1 MDRLTRCYNVSFYC
15 RANSRLSEANSRLL
29 DERGRS
35 MISSSSLSL
44 GGSLG
49 LGGPLLAPD
58 RPSSGVEDYLAKVCH
73 SSLTVNP
80 ESNRKE
86 DVAVVLLLFLL

>member
-1 MDRLTRCYNVSFYC
+1 MSFYC

-35 MISSSSLSL
+35 LISSSSLGL

-49 LGGPLLAPD
+49 LGTSLLASDGPPG
-58 RPSSGVEDYLAKVCH
+58 RVEDYLAKVRH
-73 SSLTVNP
+73 SSSTSKP
-80 ESNRKE
+80 AENRK
-86 DVAVVLLLFLL
+86 

>member
-1 MDRLTRCYNVSFYC
+1 MTLSYNVSFYC

-49 LGGPLLAPD
+49 LGAPLLAPD
-58 RPSSGVEDYLAKVCH
+58 GPSGRVEDYLAKVCVTH
-73 SSLTVNP
+73 H
-80 ESNRKE
+80 
-86 DVAVVLLLFLL
+86 